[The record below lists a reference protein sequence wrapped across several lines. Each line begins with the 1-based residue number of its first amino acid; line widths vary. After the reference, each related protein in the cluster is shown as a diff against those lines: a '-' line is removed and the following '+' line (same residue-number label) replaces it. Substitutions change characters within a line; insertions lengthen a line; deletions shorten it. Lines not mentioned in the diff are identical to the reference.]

1 MSGIKYLLDTNALI
15 SFLQGNPNLSH
26 LTGSSLCGIS
36 IVSVLEF
43 LSFSQLEEGHKKL
56 FFQSIETI
64 EVIEVRVN
72 DVGLINTI
80 TDVRKSNKIKLPDA
94 IIAGTAIYNNAVLIT
109 NDKGFS
115 KVSSLKTE
123 SF

>member
-1 MSGIKYLLDTNALI
+1 MDTNALI
-15 SFLQGNPNLSH
+15 SFLQGTPNLSY

-43 LSFSQLEEGHKKL
+43 LSFSQLEETDKKL

-64 EVIEVRVN
+64 KVIEVILS
-72 DVGLINTI
+72 DVSLINTI
-80 TDVRKSNKIKLPDA
+80 ADVRRSNKIKLPDA
-94 IIAGTAIYNNAVLIT
+94 IIAGTAIYNNAVLVT

>member
-15 SFLQGNPNLSH
+15 SYLQGNPNLSH
-26 LTGSSLCGIS
+26 LTGYSLCGIS

-43 LSFSQLEEGHKKL
+43 LSFSKL
-56 FFQSIETI
+56 KETDKELYFASIETI
-64 EVIEVRVN
+64 EVIEVALN
-72 DVGLINTI
+72 DLNLINTI

-94 IIAGTAIYNNAVLIT
+94 IIAGTAIYSNAVLIT

-115 KVSSLKTE
+115 KVSSLQTAG
-123 SF
+123 F